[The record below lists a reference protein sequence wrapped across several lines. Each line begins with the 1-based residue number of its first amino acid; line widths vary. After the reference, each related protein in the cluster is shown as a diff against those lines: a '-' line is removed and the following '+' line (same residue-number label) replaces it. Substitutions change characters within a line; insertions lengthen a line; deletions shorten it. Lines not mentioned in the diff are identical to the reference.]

1 MPKKT
6 FPHQTAG
13 SRLISAFPKAK
24 VGDTIATI
32 EQMLTKKA
40 NDFETIDYVY
50 VIDKD
55 NVLQGVI
62 SIKETQSSKKGF
74 LV

>member
-1 MPKKT
+1 
-6 FPHQTAG
+6 
-13 SRLISAFPKAK
+13 
-24 VGDTIATI
+24 
-32 EQMLTKKA
+32 MLTKKA